1 MADDSRHFADELNE
15 LKSRVL
21 VMGGLAEEA
30 VRRATQSLLT
40 RNAQVARSVIESDH
54 AVNALHMEID
64 NRSFKLLAL
73 YQPMAIDLRTIVAA
87 VKINADL
94 ERIGDLAVNIAE
106 ATARYIQH
114 PPVKPLIDLPR
125 MAALALRMLRDAL
138 DAFVSGRTDA
148 AEQVVTDDD
157 MLDALKNQILRELL
171 TYMLGESTT
180 IEPSL
185 DLILISRHLE
195 RIGDHATNISEDVIF
210 IFEGRDVRRQ
220 PPVHPRGP
228 DGNSGPHIPVS

>member
-1 MADDSRHFADELNE
+1 MANDSRHFADELNE

-21 VMGGLAEEA
+21 VMGGWPKKPCCS
-30 VRRATQSLLT
+30 RAT
-40 RNAQVARSVIESDH
+40 AQAARSVIESDH

-64 NRSFKLLAL
+64 DRSFKLLAL
-73 YQPMAIDLRTIVAA
+73 YQPMAIDLRTIVGA

-171 TYMLGESTT
+171 TYMLG
-180 IEPSL
+180 
-185 DLILISRHLE
+185 SRPLSSPAW
-195 RIGDHATNISEDVIF
+195 I
-210 IFEGRDVRRQ
+210 
-220 PPVHPRGP
+220 
-228 DGNSGPHIPVS
+228 